1 MCGITAKVSP
11 GGNEQ
16 QILSQ
21 QPQPPFEALARQPV
35 IRPTACRVIRSNYT
49 ETSALTGAASSTAAT
64 AAAAVFLVRR
74 RCVLPGYETRL
85 RTRRLIEVSACKAAE
100 MHAPT
105 PPKKKSESSMF
116 VYS

>member
-21 QPQPPFEALARQPV
+21 QPRPPFEELVQQPV
-35 IRPTACRVIRSNYT
+35 IRPTACRVIRRNYT
-49 ETSALTGAASSTAAT
+49 EASALTGTESSAA

-74 RCVLPGYETRL
+74 RFVLPGYETRL

-100 MHAPT
+100 MHVPL
-105 PPKKKSESSMF
+105 KE
-116 VYS
+116 

>member
-21 QPQPPFEALARQPV
+21 QPRPPFEALARQPV

-64 AAAAVFLVRR
+64 AAAAAVFLVRR

-85 RTRRLIEVSACKAAE
+85 
-100 MHAPT
+100 
-105 PPKKKSESSMF
+105 
-116 VYS
+116 